1 MGYIYFISGD
11 IDVEVI
17 YRIFNYV
24 ENYFS
29 EFVVLIRGI
38 DFVDSMVLFGIF
50 GNFKCIFFLS
60 EYWCEFIYIIDG
72 YNNWFRVF

>member
-17 YRIFNYV
+17 YRIFDYI

-29 EFVVLIRGI
+29 EFVILIRGI
-38 DFVDSMVLFGIF
+38 DFVDRMVLFGIF
-50 GNFKCIFFLS
+50 RNF
-60 EYWCEFIYIIDG
+60 
-72 YNNWFRVF
+72 